1 MDISILG
8 AGSWGSSLA
17 DVLIDNQHN
26 VLLWHYKKNNKNNKN
41 NLNITYKL
49 EDIQKRKVIFI
60 ALPSHTIS
68 NILENI
74 NLKPDTLIVICS
86 KGFDPRTKC
95 RLSLLIEQ
103 KLSFKKNNII
113 VLSGPSH
120 AEEVSRKV
128 PTAVVAAS
136 SSLKNAKYIQNIIS
150 NNYFRVYT
158 TTDVIGIE
166 IASATKNIIA
176 IASGLCI
183 GLNYGDNTIAALISR
198 GLKEITRLGK
208 KFKAKED
215 TFYGLGGLGDLSVTA
230 FSEHSRNRKF
240 GINLAKYNNLNKAQR
255 EINMIVEGINATEI
269 VYKLSKKY
277 KINMPI
283 VNQVY
288 SILFENKDAKSAIN
302 ELMNRK
308 LIPESNNI

>member
-8 AGSWGSSLA
+8 AGSWASSLA
-17 DVLIDNQHN
+17 DVLIDNEHN
-26 VLLWHYKKNNKNNKN
+26 VLLWHYKKNTKNNP
-41 NLNITYKL
+41 NITNSL
-49 EDIQKRKVIFI
+49 ECIQKRMVIFI
-60 ALPSHTIS
+60 ALPSHAIS
-68 NILENI
+68 NILERI
-74 NLKPDTLIVICS
+74 NPKPEALIVVCS
-86 KGFDPRTKC
+86 KGFDPKTKC
-95 RLSLLIEQ
+95 RLSLIVEQ
-103 KLSFKKNNII
+103 KLAIKKNNII
-113 VLSGPSH
+113 ILSGPSH

-136 SSLKNAKYIQNIIS
+136 SSLINAEYIQNIIS
-150 NNYFRVYT
+150 NHYFRVYT
-158 TTDVIGIE
+158 STDVIGIE
-166 IASATKNIIA
+166 IAAAAKNIIA
-176 IASGLCI
+176 IASGICI

-198 GLKEITRLGK
+198 GLKEVIRLGK

-230 FSEHSRNRKF
+230 FSKHSRNRKF
-240 GINLAKYNNLNKAQR
+240 GINIVKYKNLNKAQN
-255 EINMIVEGINATEI
+255 EIKMIVEGINATEI
-269 VYKLSKKY
+269 IYKLSKKY

-308 LIPESNNI
+308 LIPESTNI

>member
-1 MDISILG
+1 MNISILG
-8 AGSWGSSLA
+8 AGSWASSLA

-26 VLLWHYKKNNKNNKN
+26 VLLWHYKKNTIKNP
-41 NLNITYKL
+41 NITNSL
-49 EDIQKRKVIFI
+49 ECIQKRMVIFI
-60 ALPSHTIS
+60 ALPSHAIS
-68 NILENI
+68 NILERI
-74 NLKPDTLIVICS
+74 NLKPETLIVICS
-86 KGFDPRTKC
+86 KGFDPQTKC
-95 RLSLLIEQ
+95 RLSLLVEQ
-103 KLSFKKNNII
+103 KLAIKKNNII
-113 VLSGPSH
+113 ILSGPSH

-136 SSLKNAKYIQNIIS
+136 SSLKNAEYIQNIIS
-150 NNYFRVYT
+150 NHYFRVYT
-158 TTDVIGIE
+158 STDVIGIE
-166 IASATKNIIA
+166 IAAAAKNIIA
-176 IASGLCI
+176 IASGICI

-198 GLKEITRLGK
+198 GLKEVIRLGK

-308 LIPESNNI
+308 LIPESTNI

>member
-8 AGSWGSSLA
+8 AGSWASSLA
-17 DVLIDNQHN
+17 DVLIDNEHN
-26 VLLWHYKKNNKNNKN
+26 VLLWHYKKNTKNNP
-41 NLNITYKL
+41 NITNSL
-49 EDIQKRKVIFI
+49 ECIQKRMVIFI
-60 ALPSHTIS
+60 ALPSHAIS
-68 NILENI
+68 NILERI
-74 NLKPDTLIVICS
+74 NPKPEALIVVCS
-86 KGFDPRTKC
+86 KGFDPKTKC
-95 RLSLLIEQ
+95 RLSLIVEQ
-103 KLSFKKNNII
+103 KLAIKKNNII
-113 VLSGPSH
+113 ILSGPSH

-136 SSLKNAKYIQNIIS
+136 SSLINAEYIQNIIS
-150 NNYFRVYT
+150 NHYFRVYT
-158 TTDVIGIE
+158 STDVIGIE
-166 IASATKNIIA
+166 IAAAAKNIIA
-176 IASGLCI
+176 IASGICI

-198 GLKEITRLGK
+198 GLKEVIRLGK

-230 FSEHSRNRKF
+230 FSKHSRNRKF
-240 GINLAKYNNLNKAQR
+240 GINIVKYKNLNKAQN
-255 EINMIVEGINATEI
+255 EIKMIVEGINATKI
-269 VYKLSKKY
+269 IYKLSKKY

-308 LIPESNNI
+308 LIPESTNI